1 MSDSSP
7 RSSVSDSGRCS
18 SPTVAGGLAFL
29 VHSPETVQRDLP
41 PDVDNKPLARQKR
54 RRTRYARIFYC
65 VLWLVRVTTRCYVA
79 VLHDQSCVCYTN
91 PTPPLTTM
99 TPNSKEDEDILKAE
113 YQRNPKPDK
122 AARLEIVRR
131 VALGEKEVQVC
142 IPSFTTYVVPND

>member
-1 MSDSSP
+1 MSDSSSP
-7 RSSVSDSGRCS
+7 CSSASDSGGCS
-18 SPTVAGGLAFL
+18 SPTIAGGLAFL
-29 VHSPETVQRDLP
+29 VHSPETVQRNLP

-65 VLWLVRVTTRCYVA
+65 ILWLVGVTTRCCVA
-79 VLHDQSCVCYTN
+79 VLRDQSCICHTN
-91 PTPPLTTM
+91 PTPPLITM

-142 IPSFTTYVVPND
+142 IPSSTT

>member
-1 MSDSSP
+1 MSDSSSP
-7 RSSVSDSGRCS
+7 RSSASDSGGCS

-29 VHSPETVQRDLP
+29 VHSPETVQRNLP

-65 VLWLVRVTTRCYVA
+65 VLWLVGVTTRCCVA
-79 VLHDQSCVCYTN
+79 ILRDQSCICHTN

-142 IPSFTTYVVPND
+142 IPSSTT